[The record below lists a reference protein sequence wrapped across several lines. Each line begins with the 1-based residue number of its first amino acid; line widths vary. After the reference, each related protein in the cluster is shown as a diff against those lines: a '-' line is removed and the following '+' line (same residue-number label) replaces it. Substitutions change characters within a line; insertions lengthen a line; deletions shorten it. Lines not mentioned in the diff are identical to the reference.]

1 MKKPSFVIIKLS
13 FLIGFILIISSCIK
27 NNDLIA
33 GDAKIKFFNFVNTG
47 AAKDFYLDSGKYASG
62 VSYGSSVSYTVVPV
76 NSFPAGQ
83 VYRFM
88 VKNTLKPDSL
98 KGTAKQL
105 IQVGK
110 NYSAYYTKTK
120 LVGNKQDSLLVIYE
134 DNLTPDPDKAKLI
147 FLNLGYNLSNKV
159 YIRDEKTTYEATL
172 DYNEKTDYKYITI
185 DPKAAKIY
193 MNNLDS
199 ASVIDTISGINFSK
213 GKIYTILIDSDK
225 GGKLLKRVLGNN

>member
-1 MKKPSFVIIKLS
+1 MKKQSFVIVKLS
-13 FLIGFILIISSCIK
+13 FLFAFILIFSSCIK

-47 AAKDFYLDSGKYASG
+47 AAKDFYLDSARYVIG

-76 NSFPAGQ
+76 NSLQGGQ
-83 VYRFM
+83 SYRFM
-88 VKNTLKPDSL
+88 VKNTQKPDSL
-98 KGTAKQL
+98 KGTVKR
-105 IQVGK
+105 IIEVGK

-120 LVGNKQDSLLVIYE
+120 LVAGKQDSLLVIYE
-134 DNLTPDPDKAKLI
+134 DNLKPDPDKAKLI

-159 YIRDEKTTYEATL
+159 YIRDENKTYEATL
-172 DYNEKTDYKYITI
+172 DYNEKTDYKFITI

-199 ASVIDTISGINFSK
+199 TKVIDTISGINFSK

>member
-1 MKKPSFVIIKLS
+1 MKKQSFVIVKLS
-13 FLIGFILIISSCIK
+13 FLFAFILIFSSCIK

-47 AAKDFYLDSGKYASG
+47 AAKDFYLDSARYVIG

-76 NSFPAGQ
+76 NSLQGGQ
-83 VYRFM
+83 SYRFM
-88 VKNTLKPDSL
+88 VKNTQKPDSL
-98 KGTAKQL
+98 KGTVKRV
-105 IQVGK
+105 IEVGK

-120 LVGNKQDSLLVIYE
+120 LVAGKQDSLLVIYE
-134 DNLTPDPDKAKLI
+134 DNLKPDPDKAKLI

-159 YIRDEKTTYEATL
+159 YIRDENKTYEATL
-172 DYNEKTDYKYITI
+172 DYNEKTDYKFITI

-199 ASVIDTISGINFSK
+199 TKVIDTISGINFSK

>member
-1 MKKPSFVIIKLS
+1 MKKPSFVLVKLS
-13 FLIGFILIISSCIK
+13 FLFGFILIISSCIK
-27 NNDLIA
+27 NNNLIA

-47 AAKDFYLDSGKYASG
+47 VAKDFYLDSGRYASN

-76 NSFPAGQ
+76 NNFPDGQ
-83 VYRFM
+83 TYNFI
-88 VKNTLKPDSL
+88 VKNTLKS
-98 KGTAKQL
+98 GTLPGAAKQL

-120 LVGNKQDSLLVIYE
+120 LVGGKQDSLLVIYE
-134 DNLTPDPDKAKLI
+134 DNVKPDPDKAKLI

-159 YIRDEKTTYEATL
+159 YIRDANTTYEATL
-172 DYNEKTDYKYITI
+172 GYNEKTDYKFITI
-185 DPKAAKIY
+185 DPTAAKIY

-199 ASVIDTISGINFSK
+199 AMIIDTISGTSFSK

-225 GGKLLKRVLGNN
+225 AGRLLKRVLGNN

>member
-1 MKKPSFVIIKLS
+1 MKKQSFVIVKLS
-13 FLIGFILIISSCIK
+13 FLFVFILIFSSCIK

-47 AAKDFYLDSGKYASG
+47 AAKDFYLDSARYVIG

-76 NSFPAGQ
+76 NSLQGGQ
-83 VYRFM
+83 SYRFM
-88 VKNTLKPDSL
+88 VKNTQKPDSL
-98 KGTAKQL
+98 KGTVKR
-105 IQVGK
+105 IIEVGK

-120 LVGNKQDSLLVIYE
+120 LVAGKQDSLLVIYE
-134 DNLTPDPDKAKLI
+134 DNLKPDPDKAKLI

-159 YIRDEKTTYEATL
+159 YIRDENKTYEATL
-172 DYNEKTDYKYITI
+172 DYNEKTDYKFITI

-199 ASVIDTISGINFSK
+199 TKVIDTISGINFSK